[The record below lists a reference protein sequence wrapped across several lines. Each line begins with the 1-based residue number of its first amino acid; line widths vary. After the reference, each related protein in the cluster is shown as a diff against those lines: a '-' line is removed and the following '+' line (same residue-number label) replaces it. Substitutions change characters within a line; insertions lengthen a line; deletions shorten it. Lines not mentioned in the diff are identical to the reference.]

1 MTQVFAPRSR
11 STVERALSRPQ
22 DYLGCECCTA
32 QDGEEV
38 GIKSTQPPGS
48 IIYQLYL
55 ESGALIN
62 IFDLWS
68 AFYQVIGGDEGEDCD
83 EATAQ

>member
-1 MTQVFAPRSR
+1 MVG
-11 STVERALSRPQ
+11 E
-22 DYLGCECCTA
+22 
-32 QDGEEV
+32 DGEEV
-38 GIKSTQPPGS
+38 GIRSTQPPAS

-68 AFYQVIGGDEGEDCD
+68 AFYQVIGGDDGEDCD
-83 EATAQ
+83 ETTAQ